1 MSKRI
6 GTEVSLAV
14 AEAVRLCNPDVISA
28 YPITPQTHI
37 VEELSHYVANDQLDA
52 AFVPVESEHSAMSAA
67 LGSSATGART
77 YTATSSQG
85 LALMHE
91 ILFIAPS
98 MRLPVVMTIA
108 NRSLSGPISIWND
121 HSDIMSERD
130 VGWIQIFCENGQECF
145 DLSVCAFKI
154 AEDKRVLLPMGVNL
168 DGFMLSHMIEPIE
181 VMDQAE
187 VDAFLPPYE
196 PQMVLDP
203 AKPVTMGPVGVPEV
217 YLEAKV
223 QYEQALLGSRA
234 VVKEVLADWAK
245 HSGREYNVVEKN
257 GKPGAKT
264 LYVTM
269 GSLGESVMTAV
280 DNLNERGEDVAQ
292 VRIRLWRP
300 FPEQEF
306 MDAVAGADKL
316 IVIDRALSPGGVCG
330 PVATEI
336 KSLFYGRDDAPAI
349 DNVIAGIGG
358 RDVSVAEFE
367 DMYALSKSGG
377 IKQNYL
383 TWGVKSNA

>member
-37 VEELSHYVANDQLDA
+37 VEELSHYVANGRLDA
-52 AFVPVESEHSAMSAA
+52 AFVPVESEHTAMSTA

-91 ILFIAPS
+91 ILFIAPA

-121 HSDIMSERD
+121 HSDIMAERD
-130 VGWIQIFCENGQECF
+130 IGWLQIFCENGQESF

-168 DGFMLSHMIEPIE
+168 DGFILSHMIEPIE

-187 VDAFLPPYE
+187 VDAFLPGYE
-196 PQMVLDP
+196 PQMFLDT
-203 AKPVTMGPVGVPEV
+203 ANPVTMGPVGVPEV

-234 VVKEVLADWAK
+234 VVKEVLADWAE
-245 HSGREYNVVEKN
+245 HTGREYKVVERN
-257 GKPGAKT
+257 GKADAKT
-264 LYVTM
+264 LFVTM

-280 DNLNERGEDVAQ
+280 DRLDDKGEDVGQ

-330 PVATEI
+330 PVATEL
-336 KSLFYGRDDAPAI
+336 KSLFYGRSDAPVI
-349 DNVIAGIGG
+349 ENIIAGIGG
-358 RDVSVAEFE
+358 RDVAVSEFE